1 MFDFTGQR
9 VIVTGGT
16 RGIGAA
22 ITRAFLDAGASV
34 TAIYASN
41 EAAAKKFADE
51 TPGSERLKV
60 AQLDVADHVAVEKVF
75 GELDAAPEVVVNNA
89 GIRRDAIV
97 GMMREDDWRRVMAV
111 NLDGTFHV
119 SKAAIQ
125 LMSRKRYGRII
136 NIVSPSAYLGFAGQA
151 NYAASK
157 AGQIAMAKA
166 LSKEVAKRNIT
177 VNCVSPGFIDTE
189 LLSDLS
195 AEQKAAY
202 VEMVPMKRFG
212 TAAEVAHAVLFL
224 ASKQASYVTGATLE
238 VTGGI

>member
-34 TAIYASN
+34 TAVYASN
-41 EAAAKKFADE
+41 EEAAKRFVAE
-51 TPGSERLKV
+51 TPGAERLTV
-60 AQLDVADHVAVEKVF
+60 AQLDVADHVAVERFF
-75 GELDAAPEVVVNNA
+75 GALEAAPEVVINNA

-97 GMMREDDWRRVMAV
+97 GMMREEDWRRVLAV

-119 SKAAIQ
+119 SKSSIQ

-157 AGQIAMAKA
+157 AGQIAMSKA

-189 LLSDLS
+189 LLADLS

-202 VEMVPMKRFG
+202 VELVPMKRFG